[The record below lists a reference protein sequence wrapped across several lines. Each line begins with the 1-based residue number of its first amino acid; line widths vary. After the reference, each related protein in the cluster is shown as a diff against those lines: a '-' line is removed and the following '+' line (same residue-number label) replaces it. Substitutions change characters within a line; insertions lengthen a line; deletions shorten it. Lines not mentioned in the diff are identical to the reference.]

1 MVRVRIGE
9 LNIEMERIVRGKYP
23 DGALPLFIG
32 GGNHVVVRGCN
43 LTSEKK
49 FFRKRLY
56 DAVL

>member
-9 LNIEMERIVRGKYP
+9 LNIEKERTLRSEVP

-32 GGNHVVVRGCN
+32 GGDHVVVRGCN